1 MRTFECVCSVAV
13 RWARCLGCEARP
25 SGWALASLSADRAD
39 PSPEISDVPF
49 FFPRRRASDLPL
61 AEWPVRR
68 PTDWLT
74 RVNRELTPEALEN
87 LRVCVQRGRPL
98 GASSWVRSTAERL
111 GLGFTLRGPGR
122 PKSGNQ

>member
-1 MRTFECVCSVAV
+1 MALERAVA
-13 RWARCLGCEARP
+13 AR
-25 SGWALASLSADRAD
+25 
-39 PSPEISDVPF
+39 
-49 FFPRRRASDLPL
+49 RRRASDLPL

-74 RVNRELTPEALEN
+74 WVNRELTPEEQLEN

-98 GASSWVRSTAERL
+98 GPSAWVRSTAERL